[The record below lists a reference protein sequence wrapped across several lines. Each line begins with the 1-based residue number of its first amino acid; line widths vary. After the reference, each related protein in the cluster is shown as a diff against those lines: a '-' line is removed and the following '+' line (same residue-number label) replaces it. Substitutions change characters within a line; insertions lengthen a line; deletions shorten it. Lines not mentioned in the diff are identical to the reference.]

1 MPMKYIHCSWDI
13 LEPDSLVPRVPETI
27 ITGPNVTEDSKTSRI
42 CVAGSV
48 QDALKSIPGCGI
60 MIRNMRKYHIP
71 LIIHAYYL
79 EQDPQY
85 VYKPTDAEVPDAA
98 YTGEYWMLRSPQKVR
113 RRDYLLF
120 DPVCISGKDPN
131 GTISEFFVDCKLKPV
146 PLQDTYSYFL
156 ESLPFSVYIS
166 PDIMNWKQQLS
177 FRKLM
182 LNMDE
187 EFYRMILDMQIQ
199 ILWTQFVKYLPDW
212 ETREKLPEVFAF
224 WDQGTRIGTILDW
237 FDANYSEGIR
247 PLRKAVTK
255 RPERKE
261 KI

>member
-1 MPMKYIHCSWDI
+1 MKYIHCSWDI

-27 ITGPNVTEDSKTSRI
+27 ITGPNVTEDSKTPRI

-120 DPVCISGKDPN
+120 DPVCISGKDLK
-131 GTISEFFVDCKLKPV
+131 GKETLEDADVVQIFASYEAGVAKLGEAKV
-146 PLQDTYSYFL
+146 GDKTFL
-156 ESLPFSVYIS
+156 DGLHPAVESLQASLAAGESLADMAGKAADAAEEGFKATTTMLAVHGRAATRGEASRSLEDPGAKVASL
-166 PDIMNWKQQLS
+166 IMQA
-177 FRKLM
+177 
-182 LNMDE
+182 
-187 EFYRMILDMQIQ
+187 
-199 ILWTQFVKYLPDW
+199 
-212 ETREKLPEVFAF
+212 FAKS
-224 WDQGTRIGTILDW
+224 L
-237 FDANYSEGIR
+237 
-247 PLRKAVTK
+247 
-255 RPERKE
+255 
-261 KI
+261 

>member
-1 MPMKYIHCSWDI
+1 MKYIHCSWDI

-27 ITGPNVTEDSKTSRI
+27 ITGPNLTEDSKTPRI

-237 FDANYSEGIR
+237 FDANYSERIR

-255 RPERKE
+255 RPKRKE

>member
-1 MPMKYIHCSWDI
+1 MKYIHCSWDI

-27 ITGPNVTEDSKTSRI
+27 ITGQNITEDSKTPRI

-131 GTISEFFVDCKLKPV
+131 GTESEFFVDCRLKQV
-146 PLQDTYSYFL
+146 TFQDTYSYFL
-156 ESLPFSVYIS
+156 ESLPF
-166 PDIMNWKQQLS
+166 
-177 FRKLM
+177 RKIKR
-182 LNMDE
+182 E
-187 EFYRMILDMQIQ
+187 SSAIQ
-199 ILWTQFVKYLPDW
+199 
-212 ETREKLPEVFAF
+212 
-224 WDQGTRIGTILDW
+224 
-237 FDANYSEGIR
+237 
-247 PLRKAVTK
+247 
-255 RPERKE
+255 
-261 KI
+261 

>member
-1 MPMKYIHCSWDI
+1 MKYIHCSWDI

-27 ITGPNVTEDSKTSRI
+27 ITGPNLTEDSKTPRI

-166 PDIMNWKQQLS
+166 PDIMNWKQQLP

-199 ILWTQFVKYLPDW
+199 ILSN
-212 ETREKLPEVFAF
+212 A
-224 WDQGTRIGTILDW
+224 
-237 FDANYSEGIR
+237 S
-247 PLRKAVTK
+247 
-255 RPERKE
+255 
-261 KI
+261 